1 MFDQETRTMRVIT
14 LMTQKGGSGKSTI
27 ARGLLGAADAR
38 GLSVALLDTD
48 TTENTLDWATKAAQG
63 GFWNHDIAVFQTLA
77 AREIDAIVREIE
89 EDDEEPIDLLVIDTP
104 GEARDIHEAC
114 LGLSDLILCP
124 INLSEQAINTA
135 LKTVDFVERARASV
149 DDPGQVGAL
158 RVVLNLLD
166 TRSPASVL
174 RQEHRVRH
182 ELLVTGAADRPTA
195 PLPLMTTEIKRR
207 AAYVEMEEK
216 GLLNRMIEPGGRR
229 DLRTR
234 IPGLRHDGHL
244 IAAQEEMDRLL
255 EECLEIMNAHAMAEA
270 GR

>member
-1 MFDQETRTMRVIT
+1 MFDQREQTMQVIT

-27 ARGLLGAADAR
+27 ARGLVSAADAR

-77 AREIDAIVREIE
+77 AREVDAIVREIE
-89 EDDEEPIDLLVIDTP
+89 EDDEAPVDLLVIDTP
-104 GEARDIHEAC
+104 GDARDIHEVC
-114 LGLSDLILCP
+114 LGISDLIVCP

-135 LKTVDFVERARASV
+135 LKTVDFIERARASV
-149 DDPGQVGAL
+149 EDPTQVGLL
-158 RVVLNLLD
+158 RVVLNLME

-174 RQEHRVRH
+174 RQEQRARH
-182 ELLVTGAADRPTA
+182 ELLVTGSAGRPTA
-195 PLPLMTTEIKRR
+195 PLPLMRTEIKRR

-255 EECLEIMNAHAMAEA
+255 QECLEIMEA
-270 GR
+270 GAMQGAS